1 MENTRLI
8 TAKEI
13 AEDLGVSVQYAYS
26 IIRQLNSE
34 LAEDGCFVIKGK
46 TNRHYYEQRFFG
58 FLSEVESEED
68 LK

>member
-13 AEDLGVSVQYAYS
+13 ADDLGISVQYAYS

-34 LAEDGCFVIKGK
+34 LEEDGCFVIKGK

-58 FLSEVESEED
+58 FLNEVDLTED
-68 LK
+68 LR

>member
-34 LAEDGCFVIKGK
+34 LAEDGCFVIKGQ
-46 TNRHYYEQRFFG
+46 TNRHYYEHRFFG
-58 FLSEVESEED
+58 FLSEVEIEED

>member
-58 FLSEVESEED
+58 FLSEVEIEEN